1 MLIPFREIPGPPGL
15 PLLGHLHRIRL
26 DRLHLILEA
35 WAERYGPI
43 FRIRM
48 GPRHI
53 AVISDRS
60 AIHQILMQRPD
71 TYRRNSTLQTVA
83 EEMGLNGVFVA
94 EGADWHRQR
103 SMLVSALERSNLRD
117 FFPTLALNVTR
128 LQKRW
133 EQAAED
139 GEAVDLC
146 RDLMRFT
153 VDVTMQF
160 ALGVDANTLETPGPV
175 IQRHLDRVFPVLFR
189 RLNAPFAWWRH
200 FRLPSDRALDEALEA
215 LRHEVSDMVRD
226 ARERM
231 ASDPRRY
238 DAPANYLEAIL
249 AAASR
254 GVSGVTDAE
263 IFANIGNLLL
273 AGEDTTANSIAWTVY
288 YFLNYPAHF
297 TRARREVDTLVA
309 PEMAL
314 STVEQ
319 AARLPFLDAF
329 CDETMRLR
337 PVAPLHLVEPVSDVE
352 LLDYLIPKGTP
363 IMMLAR
369 RMATQEEYFGEA
381 RGFDPD
387 RWLLS
392 PEERSMPHDRRAFV
406 PFGHGPRVCPGR
418 GLALLQMRSVLAM
431 LCRNFDLEPACRL
444 EDVRECLEFTMLPTD
459 LHVRFM
465 PRRCHQ

>member
-1 MLIPFREIPGPPGL
+1 MLIPFREIPEPPGL
-15 PLLGHLHRIRL
+15 PLLGHIHRIRL
-26 DRLHLILEA
+26 DRLHLILET

-48 GPRHI
+48 GPRRI

-60 AIHQILMQRPD
+60 AIQRILMRRPE
-71 TYRRNSTLQTVA
+71 TYRRNSTLEAVA
-83 EEMGLNGVFVA
+83 REMGLNGVFVA

-103 SMLVSALERSNLRD
+103 RMLVSALERSNLRD

-128 LQKRW
+128 LRKRW
-133 EQAAED
+133 ERAADD

-160 ALGVDANTLETPGPV
+160 AFGIDANTLETPGPV

-231 ASDPRRY
+231 ASDPKRY
-238 DAPANYLEAIL
+238 DSPANYLEAIL
-249 AAASR
+249 AEAES

-263 IFANIGNLLL
+263 IFANIGHRLL
-273 AGEDTTANSIAWTVY
+273 AGEDTTANSIAWAVY
-288 YFLNYPAHF
+288 YFMNHPAHF
-297 TRARREVDTLVA
+297 TRARLEVDALVS

-314 STVEQ
+314 STLEQ
-319 AARLPFLDAF
+319 TARLPFLDAF
-329 CDETMRLR
+329 CDETMRFK

-352 LLDYLIPKGTP
+352 IIDCLIPKGTP
-363 IMMLAR
+363 IMMLVR
-369 RMATQEEYFGEA
+369 RMATQDEYFGEA
-381 RGFDPD
+381 RSFDPD

-392 PEERSMPHDRRAFV
+392 PEKRNLPHDRRAFV

-418 GLALLQMRSVLAM
+418 GLALLQMRCVLAM

-444 EDVRECLEFTMLPTD
+444 EDVRECLEFTMFPVGLK
-459 LHVRFM
+459 VRFR
-465 PRRCHQ
+465 PRRVRQ